1 MHGSVFDRKISKDY
15 FETGYWTKVNGSSQW
30 HNLLFNTMFDKRLSK
45 LLLKMPKSKKVFG
58 LTIESC

>member
-30 HNLLFNTMFDKRLSK
+30 HNLLFNTMFDKILQK
-45 LLLKMPKSKKVFG
+45 IIKITLENAKVQKSFW
-58 LTIESC
+58 SYH